1 MRIQARIH
9 VHGAHIALCI
19 SHKSAQ
25 PPLSMGA
32 TFHPH
37 IHAVLFVPSGY
48 FSHGYIKQLE
58 WQKQWMDAMRLDYV
72 PVIDVR
78 SAKSRSTSGGAPI
91 EQSRQAALE
100 ASKYAT
106 KSTDLI
112 AMGSSL
118 GKYHYAI
125 KGLRLSAS
133 SKSLKP
139 YIADTPLSPDQ
150 LVDGPIDPLV
160 ESVRGKALW
169 FEDVQEYLFS
179 DIL

>member
-1 MRIQARIH
+1 
-9 VHGAHIALCI
+9 
-19 SHKSAQ
+19 
-25 PPLSMGA
+25 
-32 TFHPH
+32 
-37 IHAVLFVPSGY
+37 
-48 FSHGYIKQLE
+48 
-58 WQKQWMDAMRLDYV
+58 MDAMRLDYA
-72 PVIDVR
+72 PVVDVR
-78 SAKSRSTSGGAPI
+78 RAKTRSSSGGATI
-91 EQSRQAALE
+91 EQSRAAALE

-150 LVDGPIDPLV
+150 LVDHDVVVQG
-160 ESVRGKALW
+160 ETVRGKALW

-179 DIL
+179 DLL

>member
-1 MRIQARIH
+1 
-9 VHGAHIALCI
+9 
-19 SHKSAQ
+19 
-25 PPLSMGA
+25 
-32 TFHPH
+32 
-37 IHAVLFVPSGY
+37 
-48 FSHGYIKQLE
+48 
-58 WQKQWMDAMRLDYV
+58 MDAMRLDYV

-78 SAKSRSTSGGAPI
+78 TAKTRSSSGGAPI
-91 EQSRQAALE
+91 EASRAAALE

-106 KSTDLI
+106 KATDLI

-139 YIADTPLSPDQ
+139 YITDTPISPDQ
-150 LVDGPIDPLV
+150 LVDEGVDPHV
-160 ESVRGKALW
+160 DSIRGKALW

>member
-1 MRIQARIH
+1 M
-9 VHGAHIALCI
+9 
-19 SHKSAQ
+19 SS
-25 PPLSMGA
+25 
-32 TFHPH
+32 
-37 IHAVLFVPSGY
+37 
-48 FSHGYIKQLE
+48 
-58 WQKQWMDAMRLDYV
+58 MRLDYA
-72 PVIDVR
+72 PVVDIRRAKTR
-78 SAKSRSTSGGAPI
+78 SSSGGATI
-91 EQSRQAALE
+91 EQSRAAALE

-106 KSTDLI
+106 KATDLI

-139 YIADTPLSPDQ
+139 YIADTPLTTAQ
-150 LVDGPIDPLV
+150 LVDSETVAEGETV
-160 ESVRGKALW
+160 KGKALW

>member
-1 MRIQARIH
+1 
-9 VHGAHIALCI
+9 
-19 SHKSAQ
+19 
-25 PPLSMGA
+25 
-32 TFHPH
+32 
-37 IHAVLFVPSGY
+37 
-48 FSHGYIKQLE
+48 
-58 WQKQWMDAMRLDYV
+58 MDAMRLDYA
-72 PVIDVR
+72 PVVDVR
-78 SAKSRSTSGGAPI
+78 RAKTRSSSGGATI
-91 EQSRQAALE
+91 EQSRAAALE

-139 YIADTPLSPDQ
+139 YIADTPIDSSL
-150 LVDGPIDPLV
+150 LVDQ
-160 ESVRGKALW
+160 ESLIGSEAVKGKALW

-179 DIL
+179 DLL